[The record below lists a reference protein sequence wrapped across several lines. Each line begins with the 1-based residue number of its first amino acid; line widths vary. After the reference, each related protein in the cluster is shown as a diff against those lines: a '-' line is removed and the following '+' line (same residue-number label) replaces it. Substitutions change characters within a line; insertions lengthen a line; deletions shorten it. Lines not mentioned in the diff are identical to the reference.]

1 MNKSTGLFVF
11 LQIRLITNKFMIA
24 SIRRMEF
31 TTLNNGI
38 KMLIEG
44 FGVCKLQWFS
54 ICKIITWNE
63 YTRIININ
71 EAGLSEKESPFL

>member
-44 FGVCKLQWFS
+44 FGVCKLQ
-54 ICKIITWNE
+54 
-63 YTRIININ
+63 
-71 EAGLSEKESPFL
+71 